1 MRYGVRQPVNL
12 GPLPCWRLPSY
23 RTPSNS
29 LGYAQWRLGAGATS
43 QHGSS
48 AAGWCGGRCDLL
60 GQAGGASWGLA
71 GLHHRLP
78 VQGLGLGE
86 DGPAACCPRSEEHTS
101 ELQSLAYLVCRLL
114 LEKKKKTPTRKLLC
128 HEHVL
133 CNLTNAD
140 PLPSH

>member
-86 DGPAACCPRSEEHTS
+86 DGPAACCPPLRRLASNPEYRLCVRSLCTAMAIAFFCPISTTS
-101 ELQSLAYLVCRLL
+101 F
-114 LEKKKKTPTRKLLC
+114 
-128 HEHVL
+128 
-133 CNLTNAD
+133 
-140 PLPSH
+140 LPRVIPV